1 MAVAKLQKASLF
13 GAVMQQAV
21 LGAKGAHRL
30 VEKGAEILL
39 EQGSGQQL
47 SEFRQRSFQILLE
60 EELCVLESGSQH
72 SLIPSLHTTHTD
84 TRLEIYLLT
93 NWGSIPHQIQHAV
106 HRGFA
111 VCHVAPDQTGYLL
124 CMHSDMC

>member
-47 SEFRQRSFQILLE
+47 SEFRQRSFQILLK

-84 TRLEIYLLT
+84 TLLEIYLLEDKLGLHT
-93 NWGSIPHQIQHAV
+93 TSDPTCSPPWFCSVSCGTRPDRLPVVHA
-106 HRGFA
+106 
-111 VCHVAPDQTGYLL
+111 
-124 CMHSDMC
+124 